1 MNSRLIGLAASVLT
15 ALLLVP
21 VQVFPKLPLLLA
33 ERFYA
38 GAGWVQIII
47 MSLYAGW
54 LAGRMADP
62 MTARRFRPR
71 IWLLFSLVFFLQL
84 FLGLAGIERMLM
96 TGKLHLPVPAL
107 IVAGP
112 VYRGSDFFMPVLF
125 SVTVMLVGTAW
136 CSHLCYIGA
145 WDDLCSRGRKEPAQ
159 LPGWWSRARHGILL
173 LVIVSASLLRY
184 FAVGWQAALLLAA
197 VFGLAGVGV
206 MLVAS
211 RRLGLMAH
219 CTAFCPMGLVGNW
232 LGRLSPWRMRIAAGC
247 TACMQCRRVCR
258 YSALEPDNI
267 FKRQVGR
274 SCTLCGDCVTACH
287 SGQIGYS
294 LPLLGKDKARAVF
307 IVLITSLHAVFL
319 AVARI

>member
-1 MNSRLIGLAASVLT
+1 MSSRLCGLAASVLT

-33 ERFYA
+33 ERFCD
-38 GAGWVQIII
+38 GAGWVQIMV
-47 MSLYAGW
+47 MSIYAGL

-62 MTARRFRPR
+62 MTARRLRPR

-84 FLGLAGIERMLM
+84 FLGLAGSERLLM

-112 VYRGSDFFMPVLF
+112 IYRGSDFFMPVLF
-125 SVTVMLVGTAW
+125 TVTALLVGTAW

-159 LPGWWSRARHGILL
+159 LPGWWSLVRHGILL
-173 LVIVSASLLRY
+173 LVVVLAMALHY
-184 FAVGWQAALLLAA
+184 FAVGWQLALLLAA
-197 VFGLAGVGV
+197 LFGLAGVVV
-206 MLVAS
+206 MLAAS

-219 CTAFCPMGLVGNW
+219 CTAFCPMGLIGNW
-232 LGRLSPWRMRIAAGC
+232 LGRLSLWRMHIDAGC

-258 YSALEPDNI
+258 YSALERDNI
-267 FKRQVGR
+267 LKRQVGW
-274 SCTLCGDCVTACH
+274 SCTLCGDCVSACH

-294 LPLLGKDKARAVF
+294 LPLLGKDRARAVF

>member
-1 MNSRLIGLAASVLT
+1 MSPRLIGLAASALT

-33 ERFYA
+33 ERFYI
-38 GAGWVQIII
+38 GAGWVQIAI

-62 MTARRFRPR
+62 MMARRLRPR
-71 IWLLFSLVFFLQL
+71 IWLLFSLVFFMQL
-84 FLGLAGIERMLM
+84 FLGLAGIERLLM

-112 VYRGSDFFMPVLF
+112 IYRGSDFFMPILF
-125 SVTVMLVGTAW
+125 TITILLVGTAW

-145 WDDLCSRGRKEPAQ
+145 WDDFCSRARKEPVE

-173 LVIVSASLLRY
+173 LVVICAALMRY

-197 VFGLAGVGV
+197 IFGLAGVGV
-206 MLVAS
+206 MLAVS
-211 RRLGLMAH
+211 RRRGLMIH
-219 CTAFCPMGLVGNW
+219 CTVFCPVGLVGNL
-232 LGRLSPWRMRIAAGC
+232 LGRLSPWRMRIDAGC

-258 YSALEPDNI
+258 YSALERDNI
-267 FKRQVGR
+267 LKRQAGW
-274 SCTLCGDCVTACH
+274 SCTLCGDCVSACH
-287 SGQIGYS
+287 GGQIGYS
-294 LPLLGKDKARAVF
+294 LPFLDKEKARAVF

>member
-1 MNSRLIGLAASVLT
+1 MSPRLIGPAASVLT
-15 ALLLVP
+15 VLLLVP

-33 ERFYA
+33 ERFYT
-38 GAGWVQIII
+38 GAGWAQIMA
-47 MSLYAGW
+47 MSIYAGL

-62 MTARRFRPR
+62 MTARRLRPR

-84 FLGLAGIERMLM
+84 FLGLAGIEKLLM

-112 VYRGSDFFMPVLF
+112 IYRGSDFFMPILF
-125 SVTVMLVGTAW
+125 TITALLVGTAW

-145 WDDLCSRGRKEPAQ
+145 WDDFCSRGRKEPAQ
-159 LPGWWSRARHGILL
+159 LPGRWSRVRHGILF
-173 LVIVSASLLRY
+173 LVVAVAILLRH
-184 FAVGWQAALLLAA
+184 FAVGRQTALMLAA

-206 MLVAS
+206 MLAAS

-219 CTAFCPMGLVGNW
+219 CTAFCPVGLVGNW
-232 LGRLSPWRMRIAAGC
+232 LGRLSPWRMRIDAGC

-258 YSALEPDNI
+258 YSALERDNI
-267 FKRQVGR
+267 LKRQVGW
-274 SCTLCGDCVTACH
+274 SCTLCGDCVSACH

-294 LPLLGKDKARAVF
+294 LPLLGKDRARAVF

>member
-1 MNSRLIGLAASVLT
+1 MNPRLTGAAAFVLT

-21 VQVFPKLPLLLA
+21 VQVFPKMPLLLA
-33 ERFYA
+33 ERFYS
-38 GAGWVQIII
+38 GAGWLQIII
-47 MSLYAGW
+47 MSVYAGW

-62 MTARRFRPR
+62 VAARQLRPR

-84 FLGLAGIERMLM
+84 FLGLAGFERFLM
-96 TGKLHLPVPAL
+96 TGKLHLPLPAL

-112 VYRGSDFFMPVLF
+112 IYRGSDFFMPVLF

>member
-1 MNSRLIGLAASVLT
+1 MSSRLCGLVASVLT

-33 ERFYA
+33 ERFYD
-38 GAGWVQIII
+38 GAGWMQIMV
-47 MSLYAGW
+47 MSIYAGL

-62 MTARRFRPR
+62 MTARRLRPR

-84 FLGLAGIERMLM
+84 FLGLAGIEKLLM

-112 VYRGSDFFMPVLF
+112 IYRGSDFFMPILF
-125 SVTVMLVGTAW
+125 TITALLVGTAW

-145 WDDLCSRGRKEPAQ
+145 WDDLCNRARGEPAR
-159 LPGWWSRARHGILL
+159 LPGWWSRARHAILL
-173 LVIVSASLLRY
+173 LVVVCAAMLRY
-184 FAVGWQAALLLAA
+184 FAVGWPTALLLAA
-197 VFGLAGVGV
+197 IFGLVGVGV
-206 MLVAS
+206 MLAVS

-219 CTAFCPMGLVGNW
+219 CTAFCPVGLVGNW
-232 LGRLSPWRMRIAAGC
+232 LGRLSLWRMRIDAGC

-258 YSALEPDNI
+258 YSALERDNI
-267 FKRQVGR
+267 LKRQVGW
-274 SCTLCGDCVTACH
+274 SCTLCGDCVSACH

-294 LPLLGKDKARAVF
+294 LPFLDKEKARAVF
-307 IVLITSLHAVFL
+307 VVLITSLHAVFL